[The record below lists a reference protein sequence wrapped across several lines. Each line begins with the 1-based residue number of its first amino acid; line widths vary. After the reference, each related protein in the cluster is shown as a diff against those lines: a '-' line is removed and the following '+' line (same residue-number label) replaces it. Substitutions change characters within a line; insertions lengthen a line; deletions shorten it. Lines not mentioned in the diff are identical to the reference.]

1 MEKPTPEKTLLTPKE
16 AVDYAA
22 HYLNISREEAGKLL
36 AEERPLN
43 AQIYFERDPMGVD
56 YLSHPGKE
64 GYCRVEMVRQ
74 CFLKGENLK
83 GRNLLFIGAKRFFLH
98 LKTEMECPLDFDLG
112 AIQSHTDFHQDMRD
126 GCSELRAMLRDEQE
140 TANIL
145 RQENETLKAENT
157 ELKKEN
163 GKLRNH
169 KTTITHVPYKPRHK
183 NTEWEI
189 AGEVMRSKWDTIEPG
204 GRNNKSSDIKDEI
217 TRLWI
222 ATTGKEAESSAIDRI
237 DKLIRPD
244 DYKSGRYNPTPETT
258 PARRK
263 TTSKKH

>member
-1 MEKPTPEKTLLTPKE
+1 
-16 AVDYAA
+16 
-22 HYLNISREEAGKLL
+22 
-36 AEERPLN
+36 
-43 AQIYFERDPMGVD
+43 
-56 YLSHPGKE
+56 
-64 GYCRVEMVRQ
+64 
-74 CFLKGENLK
+74 
-83 GRNLLFIGAKRFFLH
+83 
-98 LKTEMECPLDFDLG
+98 MECPLDFDPG

-189 AGEVMRSKWDTIEPG
+189 VGEVMRSKWDTIEPG